1 MKKLFISSFL
11 AITVAISG
19 FAAERNK
26 AGFALPEKFSF
37 KFKQFLDVE
46 RTSSENSTNS
56 TVATFIFY
64 NIRTNALDTEAG
76 EFVGIGQAMTLEDL
90 PLNAKRAFAGKY
102 QGNTVKEAI
111 HFEGLQEST
120 YFISAEN
127 EKGLVIPAVKDNGP
141 ILTIKK

>member
-46 RTSSENSTNS
+46 RTSSENST
-56 TVATFIFY
+56 VATFIFD
-64 NIRTNALDTEAG
+64 NIRTSALDTEAG

-111 HFEGLQEST
+111 HFEGLQENA
-120 YFISAEN
+120 YYISAKN
-127 EKGLVIPAVKDNGP
+127 GKGLVILEVKNNGP
-141 ILTIKK
+141 ILTIEK

>member
-46 RTSSENSTNS
+46 RTSSENST
-56 TVATFIFY
+56 VATFIFD

-76 EFVGIGQAMTLEDL
+76 EFVGIDQAMTLEDL

-111 HFEGLQEST
+111 HFEGLQESA
-120 YFISAEN
+120 YYISAEN
-127 EKGLVIPAVKDNGP
+127 EKGLVILEVKDNGP

>member
-1 MKKLFISSFL
+1 MKKLFISSLL

-26 AGFALPEKFSF
+26 AGFALPQKFSF
-37 KFKQFLDVE
+37 KFNQFLNVE
-46 RTSSENSTNS
+46 RTSSENSTVS
-56 TVATFIFY
+56 TFIFD
-64 NIRTNALDTEAG
+64 NIRTSALDAEAG

-111 HFEGLQEST
+111 HFEGLQESA

-127 EKGLVIPAVKDNGP
+127 EKGLVILEVKNNGP
-141 ILTIKK
+141 ILTIEK

>member
-37 KFKQFLDVE
+37 KFKQFLNVE
-46 RTSSENSTNS
+46 RTSSENST
-56 TVATFIFY
+56 VATFIVD

-111 HFEGLQEST
+111 HFEGLQESA
-120 YFISAEN
+120 YYSSAEN
-127 EKGLVIPAVKDNGP
+127 ENGLVIPAVKDNGP